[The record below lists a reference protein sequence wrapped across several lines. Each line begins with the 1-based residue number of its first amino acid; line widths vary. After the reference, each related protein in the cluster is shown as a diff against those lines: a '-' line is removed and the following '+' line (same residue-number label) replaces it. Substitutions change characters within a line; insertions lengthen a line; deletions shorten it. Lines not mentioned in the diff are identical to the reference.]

1 MEIKEQNVSILTD
14 SMKLKILEDEE
25 TKKEI
30 CNELNISE
38 NNKFKYRK
46 NDKKFIDKMDMIIKQ
61 NPQRCFNLYK
71 DLKSI

>member
-1 MEIKEQNVSILTD
+1 MRFITVEAYAKAFNFYVE
-14 SMKLKILEDEE
+14 K
-25 TKKEI
+25 
-30 CNELNISE
+30 
-38 NNKFKYRK
+38 NKFKYRK